1 MRRHKRAR
9 GSRTTTIAAKSVND
23 AIHRARPKRFSGSSW
38 WQIRTVRARFTFSPR
53 RREACPWGFFLQ
65 GHQVTQVYQT
75 SRCLCYNEEQFA
87 FPSVRILFLSPRQC
101 WPTRSG
107 AKLREYHFLR
117 ALAQRGQVT
126 YLHFTDPDAEPLT
139 RKDLPFCQEVVAI
152 PKPPAYGP
160 AKLVQGVFGRWPLP
174 ILNYTS
180 AEMSAAV
187 DRLTSTD
194 AYDLVHLDL
203 IHMIRY
209 GEAIA
214 SRGER
219 ATRIVYNWH
228 NIESELM
235 RRFGATASSPVKR
248 WYAHLTARKLA
259 SLEQHILKT
268 AFGHVVCSDRELEE
282 LRRIAPSARIAV
294 IENGVD
300 VASFSPGVNVS
311 GQAHK
316 LVFVGLM
323 NYSANVEAATSFTQ
337 RIWPLLRQRFPDLE
351 LWIVG
356 ASPTSA
362 VLQLGNVEGV
372 TVTGTVP
379 DVRPYYRDAL
389 AAIVPLR
396 TGGGT
401 RLKILEAMA
410 AGVPVVST
418 PLGAEGLSVTPGEN
432 ILMAEPDDAETW
444 LRHLEHLKE
453 SEPGRRTL
461 SAAALELVRTSYDW
475 EMLGRKLCDTYEAW
489 LRDSVEAH
497 EPPEPPGD
505 HRSLQHHRPRQEPAR
520 ICQACPRGRRGNDH
534 HDVHPRRLEE
544 PVHRYGS

>member
-1 MRRHKRAR
+1 MVANQNASRPLHVRSEAKEIRKRPSAKS
-9 GSRTTTIAAKSVND
+9 SRTTNAGELVQLRPTSV
-23 AIHRARPKRFSGSSW
+23 
-38 WQIRTVRARFTFSPR
+38 
-53 RREACPWGFFLQ
+53 FLQ
-65 GHQVTQVYQT
+65 GDQVTHNVT
-75 SRCLCYNEEQFA
+75 RGIAVCVTTGTVRLS
-87 FPSVRILFLSPRQC
+87 SVRILFLSPRQC
-101 WPTRSG
+101 WPTISG
-107 AKLREYHFLR
+107 AKLREYHLLR
-117 ALAQRGQVT
+117 ALAQREQVT
-126 YLHFTDPDAEPLT
+126 YLHFTDPGAEPLT

-180 AEMSAAV
+180 EEMSAAV
-187 DRLTSTD
+187 DRLIATN
-194 AYDLVHLDL
+194 AYDLIHLDL

-214 SRGER
+214 SRGK

-235 RRFGATASSPVKR
+235 RRFGATASSPWKS
-248 WYAHLTARKLA
+248 WYARLTARKLA
-259 SLEQHILKT
+259 SLEQDVLKI
-268 AFGHVVCSDRELEE
+268 AFGHIVCSQRELEE

-300 VASFSPGVNVS
+300 VASFSATADASPQTNKRQS
-311 GQAHK
+311 TRI
-316 LVFVGLM
+316 LFVGLM
-323 NYSANVEAATSFTQ
+323 NYTANVEAATSFCQ
-337 RIWPLLRQRFPDLE
+337 RIWPLLRRRLPDLE

-356 ASPTSA
+356 ASPTPA
-362 VLQLGNVEGV
+362 VVQLGAVPGV

-379 DVRPYYRDAL
+379 EVRPYYRDAL

-444 LRHLEHLKE
+444 LRHLEYLKA
-453 SEPGRRTL
+453 SEPARKAL
-461 SAAALELVRTSYDW
+461 SAAALALVRTTYDW
-475 EMLGRKLCDTYEAW
+475 EILGRKLCDTYEGW
-489 LRDSVEAH
+489 LRD
-497 EPPEPPGD
+497 
-505 HRSLQHHRPRQEPAR
+505 
-520 ICQACPRGRRGNDH
+520 QA
-534 HDVHPRRLEE
+534 
-544 PVHRYGS
+544 

>member
-1 MRRHKRAR
+1 MTSGHRWAFSFRA
-9 GSRTTTIAAKSVND
+9 
-23 AIHRARPKRFSGSSW
+23 
-38 WQIRTVRARFTFSPR
+38 IRYRQF
-53 RREACPWGFFLQ
+53 
-65 GHQVTQVYQT
+65 YQT
-75 SRCLCYNEEQFA
+75 SRSLCYNGEQFA

-126 YLHFTDPDAEPLT
+126 YLHFTDPAAEPLT

-152 PKPPAYGP
+152 PKPSAYGP
-160 AKLVQGVFGRWPLP
+160 AKLVRGVFGRWPLP

-187 DRLTSTD
+187 DRLTSTKS
-194 AYDLVHLDL
+194 YDLIHLDL
-203 IHMIRY
+203 LHMIRY

-214 SRGER
+214 GRGGS

-228 NIESELM
+228 NIESEAM
-235 RRFGATASSPVKR
+235 RRFSATISSPAKR
-248 WYAHLTARKLA
+248 WYAGLTASKLA
-259 SLEQHILKT
+259 SLEQDILQT
-268 AFGHVVCSDRELEE
+268 AFGHVVCSVREREE

-300 VASFSPGVNVS
+300 VASFSPGAGVS
-311 GQAHK
+311 PPSHK
-316 LVFVGLM
+316 IIFVGLM
-323 NYSANVEAATSFTQ
+323 DYYPNVEAATSFSQ
-337 RIWPLLRQRFPDLE
+337 RIWPLLRQRFPELT

-356 ASPTSA
+356 ASPTPA
-362 VLQLGNVEGV
+362 VLQLGDLEGV

-396 TGGGT
+396 TGSGT

-418 PLGAEGLSVTPGEN
+418 PLGAEGLAVIPGEN
-432 ILMAEPDDAETW
+432 ILLADPDDGETW
-444 LRHLEHLKE
+444 LRHLEHLTE
-453 SEPGRRTL
+453 SEPERKAL
-461 SAAALELVRTSYDW
+461 SASALELVRTTYDW
-475 EMLGRKLCDTYEAW
+475 EILGRTLCDTYEGW
-489 LRDSVEAH
+489 LRS
-497 EPPEPPGD
+497 
-505 HRSLQHHRPRQEPAR
+505 QE
-520 ICQACPRGRRGNDH
+520 
-534 HDVHPRRLEE
+534 
-544 PVHRYGS
+544 

>member
-1 MRRHKRAR
+1 V
-9 GSRTTTIAAKSVND
+9 RT
-23 AIHRARPKRFSGSSW
+23 
-38 WQIRTVRARFTFSPR
+38 
-53 RREACPWGFFLQ
+53 
-65 GHQVTQVYQT
+65 
-75 SRCLCYNEEQFA
+75 
-87 FPSVRILFLSPRQC
+87 LFLSPRQC
-101 WPTRSG
+101 WPARSG
-107 AKLREYHFLR
+107 AKLREYHFAR
-117 ALAQRGQVT
+117 ALAQRGPLT
-126 YLHFTDPDAEPLT
+126 YLHFTDPGSEPLT
-139 RKDLPFCQEVVAI
+139 RKDLPFCEAVVAI
-152 PKPPAYGP
+152 PKPHAYGP
-160 AKLVQGVFGRWPLP
+160 AKLVQGVHGRWPLP

-180 AEMSAAV
+180 EEMSAAV
-187 DRLTSTD
+187 DRLTATQSF
-194 AYDLVHLDL
+194 DLIHLDS

-209 GEAIA
+209 GEAA
-214 SRGER
+214 AGQGGS
-219 ATRIVYNWH
+219 TTKIVYNWH
-228 NIESELM
+228 NIESEAM
-235 RRFGATASSPVKR
+235 QRFSATVSSPAKR
-248 WYAHLTARKLA
+248 WYARLTARKLA
-259 SLEQHILKT
+259 SLERSILKT
-268 AFGHVVCSDRELEE
+268 AFGHIVCSDRELEE
-282 LRRIAPSARIAV
+282 LRRTAPSARIAV

-300 VASFSPGVNVS
+300 VESFSPGVNVS

-316 LVFVGLM
+316 LVFVGSM
-323 NYSANVEAATSFTQ
+323 NYSPNIEAATSFTQ
-337 RIWPLLRQRFPDLE
+337 RIWPLLRRRFPDLE

-418 PLGAEGLSVTPGEN
+418 PLGAEGLPVTPGEN
-432 ILMAEPDDAETW
+432 ILIAEPDDAETW

-489 LRDSVEAH
+489 LRGEK
-497 EPPEPPGD
+497 
-505 HRSLQHHRPRQEPAR
+505 
-520 ICQACPRGRRGNDH
+520 
-534 HDVHPRRLEE
+534 
-544 PVHRYGS
+544 